1 MSVGRHV
8 SLCAAL
14 IERPPTV
21 SSVICT
27 VDSEAIIEVPD
38 DGVCDFIFY
47 DSLGNPFDKLG
58 KAGQGT
64 VQGISDLGGQG
75 ELDAIW
81 RLHIPFGHIPLSD
94 TPE

>member
-1 MSVGRHV
+1 NRTELVPIGRRV

-27 VDSEAIIEVPD
+27 VDGEGPIEVPA

-47 DSLGNPFDKLG
+47 DSLGKPFDRLG
-58 KAGQGT
+58 KPAAGSFKKFQTLAAKGKLT
-64 VQGISDLGGQG
+64 QYGVSIC
-75 ELDAIW
+75 
-81 RLHIPFGHIPLSD
+81 PL
-94 TPE
+94 